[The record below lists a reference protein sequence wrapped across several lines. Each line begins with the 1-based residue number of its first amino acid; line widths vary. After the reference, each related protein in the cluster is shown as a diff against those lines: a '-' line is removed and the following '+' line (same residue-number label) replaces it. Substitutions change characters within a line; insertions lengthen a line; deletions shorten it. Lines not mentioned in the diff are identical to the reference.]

1 MKTMLV
7 AAMSMAACAMAGC
20 STAGPPPGEP
30 PSMSMAA
37 PPVPGT
43 AGSTKV
49 GPGSQA
55 GFCTFKDAGGKL
67 YEAKC

>member
-1 MKTMLV
+1 MKIAML
-7 AAMSMAACAMAGC
+7 AAMAMAASVMVGC
-20 STAGPPPGEP
+20 TSTPPAAPAAPAVVAP
-30 PSMSMAA
+30 P

-43 AGSTKV
+43 AGSEKV
-49 GPGSQA
+49 GPGSKA